1 MRTIAEL
8 SRITGIDYNTVKYYT
23 KPVEKKGA
31 GLLAETERRNGTNYY
46 DDDALIDL
54 MLIGT
59 MRKCG
64 SSHAEIRGV
73 LDSYE
78 LEDAFEKQGISLKRK
93 IQELY
98 RSLRTANLMRRFLQ
112 MIEQDDVDDDQIGM
126 ILEESFLLCLEYAEE
141 SINELLATSELTYV
155 DAEAKEIHER
165 IEKLNL
171 RIKSME
177 LRVSK
182 GTASE
187 GDLKAAVND
196 LENSVMSYY
205 SSQESLATEP
215 QKSIMELW
223 EDGAKADDASV
234 QEFID
239 YMHKVFSIGI
249 KGFTPKLFQE
259 VIEKLIAGNEMT
271 VLFEL
276 ILGEGFTDFQLQALE
291 VFVQSKKEEK

>member
-78 LEDAFEKQGISLKRK
+78 LEDAFEKQEISLKRK

-141 SINELLATSELTYV
+141 SIIELLATSELTYV

-177 LRVSK
+177 FRVSK

-259 VIEKLIAGNEMT
+259 VIEKLIAGNEMA

>member
-78 LEDAFEKQGISLKRK
+78 LDDAFEKQEISLKRK

-155 DAEAKEIHER
+155 DVEAKEIHER

-177 LRVSK
+177 LRVSR

-187 GDLKAAVND
+187 DDLKAAVND
-196 LENSVMSYY
+196 FENSVMSYY
-205 SSQESLATEP
+205 SSQESLTTEP

-223 EDGAKADDASV
+223 EEGAKADDASV

-259 VIEKLIAGNEMT
+259 VIEKLIAGNEMA

-276 ILGEGFTDFQLQALE
+276 ILGEGFTNFQLQALE

>member
-1 MRTIAEL
+1 
-8 SRITGIDYNTVKYYT
+8 
-23 KPVEKKGA
+23 
-31 GLLAETERRNGTNYY
+31 
-46 DDDALIDL
+46 

-78 LEDAFEKQGISLKRK
+78 LDDAFEKQEISLKRK

-155 DAEAKEIHER
+155 DVEAKEIHER

-177 LRVSK
+177 LRVSR

-187 GDLKAAVND
+187 DDLKAAVND
-196 LENSVMSYY
+196 FENSVMSYY
-205 SSQESLATEP
+205 SSQESLTTEP

-223 EDGAKADDASV
+223 EEGVKADDASV

-259 VIEKLIAGNEMT
+259 VIEKLIAGNEMA

-276 ILGEGFTDFQLQALE
+276 ILGEGFTGFQLQALE

>member
-8 SRITGIDYNTVKYYT
+8 SQITGIDYNTVKYYT

-78 LEDAFEKQGISLKRK
+78 LDDAFEKQEISLKRK

-155 DAEAKEIHER
+155 DVEAKEIHER

-177 LRVSK
+177 LRVSR

-187 GDLKAAVND
+187 DDLKAAVND
-196 LENSVMSYY
+196 FENSVMPYY
-205 SSQESLATEP
+205 SSQESLTTEP

-223 EDGAKADDASV
+223 EEGAKADDASV

-259 VIEKLIAGNEMT
+259 VIEKLIAGNEMA

-291 VFVQSKKEEK
+291 VFVQSKKEGK

>member
-78 LEDAFEKQGISLKRK
+78 LEDAFEKQEISLKRK

-259 VIEKLIAGNEMT
+259 VIEKLIAGNEMA

>member
-78 LEDAFEKQGISLKRK
+78 LDDAFEKQEISLKRK

-155 DAEAKEIHER
+155 DVEAKEIHER

-177 LRVSK
+177 LRVSR

-187 GDLKAAVND
+187 DDLKAAVND
-196 LENSVMSYY
+196 FENSVMSYY
-205 SSQESLATEP
+205 SSQESLTTEP

-223 EDGAKADDASV
+223 EEGVKADDASV

-259 VIEKLIAGNEMT
+259 VIEKLIAGNEMA

-276 ILGEGFTDFQLQALE
+276 ILGEGFTGFQLQALE